1 MVSESD
7 GVSLTLAAL
16 PGVGKPAM
24 VVVRVPMLG
33 FWLKGIKKF
42 GEVQPHCH
50 GPGALQWLDSGQ

>member
-1 MVSESD
+1 MVCRSP
-7 GVSLTLAAL
+7 L

-42 GEVQPHCH
+42 LLEKCNPTVTARVLSNG
-50 GPGALQWLDSGQ
+50 LDSGQ